1 MDNEGKCNI
10 FNKINICSININGLN
25 NKLSTISN
33 LMQNNF
39 IDIMCIQETHE
50 INNLNLEKWAKIYN
64 YTVYINQVY
73 DTPQLKHGKEG
84 TIIVITRKI
93 KDNFTIKEE
102 LIYKN
107 RIQTLNIFNENENL
121 LIYNCYFFNKP
132 YERLQLIEILN
143 KKLECNK
150 NNMIILGDFNFVE
163 NKIDT
168 KNQHLFKLTKDKL
181 AFKKLKEEND
191 FIDIFREKNLK
202 QKIFTYINKK
212 GATRIDRI
220 YINSSLKAKVENFKY
235 YPTVNTDHI
244 MMPLI
249 SLKYVAKLRWGKGI
263 YKLNNSILRLNY
275 VQNELYNIWQIHK
288 QSKLN
293 FPNLIDWWEKGK
305 LLLKQCFL
313 NLSIEVNKSNQNKI
327 LTINNKISILL
338 EGDLEQNKLKIASLK
353 TKLEKLYNIKNEGAR
368 IRSRLKNI
376 ENEVPDK
383 FFFVTEGEKGK
394 RNTLFKLKNEK
405 NQILSEPKEILRETK
420 NFYKNLWGINDVANE
435 TEQNTYLNF
444 LDQIKFDKQHLDE
457 INKFI
462 NEKEI
467 EVAIDSLNSDAAPG
481 SDGLTSEFYKIFK
494 KLILTDLLE
503 VFNNIILKGKM
514 PKTMREAIVK
524 LLYKKND
531 HKNIKNW
538 RPISLLNTDYK
549 ILSKIIVN
557 RLIPI
562 FENYISPQQC
572 TGLPGRRIENIHYNI
587 QALLEM
593 ANQKNENL
601 AIMSIDFEK
610 AFDKISHQFIF
621 KIMEKLKLGKIVTE
635 FIKLLYNDI
644 FSKIEINGAL
654 TKKIRIKRGIRQGCP
669 LSMLL
674 FIICTDV
681 LTRKIIKNE
690 KIKGITFQKVNFKIA
705 QYADDTTFVFQNTE
719 EIKIIFNELDFFE
732 KFSGLKINA
741 EKTQILATSTQLKNA
756 ITNKYPLF
764 KLQDKLKILGITFY
778 LKPENNTQNWLNII
792 PKIKAIIRQHENRNL
807 TIYGKNQIIKTLLM
821 PLTINIA
828 RIFPPTSN
836 IIKEINSLLFK
847 YLWQNYPFEQ
857 LARKKLIAEK
867 HEGGISMMDIESK
880 FDTCFVEKIR
890 YLTNLDK
897 AHYIW
902 HQWSF
907 YNLFYKLRHINPK
920 LYDNFKPHALFGNC
934 NWNKTFNIFLK
945 LKKFNL
951 NWANITHK
959 EIYLKLKDLSSK
971 KTEIISINKK
981 VIPWNKILCNNKK
994 FKHKINNKERE
1005 TIYRTVHNAF
1015 KWQQNNICKFC
1026 CKSCNTI
1033 EHILIYC
1040 EPIKTIWQKYEN
1052 LILKNENIQIKL
1064 NKDNILFNFFECDF
1078 TKISIIMK
1086 DLTFLKLKLIE
1097 KKRDLDQSPINNWDN
1112 QKFQKYLLEIINTRH
1127 KEAKSNVFK

>member
-39 IDIMCIQETHE
+39 IEIMCIQETHE

-73 DTPQLKHGKEG
+73 DTPQLKHAKEG

-263 YKLNNSILRLNY
+263 YKLNNSILKLNY

-313 NLSIEVNKSNQNKI
+313 NLSIEVNKSNQNEI

-383 FFFVTEGEKGK
+383 FF
-394 RNTLFKLKNEK
+394 L
-405 NQILSEPKEILRETK
+405 
-420 NFYKNLWGINDVANE
+420 
-435 TEQNTYLNF
+435 
-444 LDQIKFDKQHLDE
+444 
-457 INKFI
+457 
-462 NEKEI
+462 
-467 EVAIDSLNSDAAPG
+467 
-481 SDGLTSEFYKIFK
+481 
-494 KLILTDLLE
+494 
-503 VFNNIILKGKM
+503 
-514 PKTMREAIVK
+514 
-524 LLYKKND
+524 
-531 HKNIKNW
+531 
-538 RPISLLNTDYK
+538 
-549 ILSKIIVN
+549 
-557 RLIPI
+557 
-562 FENYISPQQC
+562 
-572 TGLPGRRIENIHYNI
+572 
-587 QALLEM
+587 
-593 ANQKNENL
+593 
-601 AIMSIDFEK
+601 
-610 AFDKISHQFIF
+610 
-621 KIMEKLKLGKIVTE
+621 
-635 FIKLLYNDI
+635 
-644 FSKIEINGAL
+644 
-654 TKKIRIKRGIRQGCP
+654 
-669 LSMLL
+669 
-674 FIICTDV
+674 
-681 LTRKIIKNE
+681 
-690 KIKGITFQKVNFKIA
+690 
-705 QYADDTTFVFQNTE
+705 
-719 EIKIIFNELDFFE
+719 
-732 KFSGLKINA
+732 
-741 EKTQILATSTQLKNA
+741 
-756 ITNKYPLF
+756 
-764 KLQDKLKILGITFY
+764 
-778 LKPENNTQNWLNII
+778 
-792 PKIKAIIRQHENRNL
+792 
-807 TIYGKNQIIKTLLM
+807 
-821 PLTINIA
+821 
-828 RIFPPTSN
+828 
-836 IIKEINSLLFK
+836 
-847 YLWQNYPFEQ
+847 
-857 LARKKLIAEK
+857 
-867 HEGGISMMDIESK
+867 
-880 FDTCFVEKIR
+880 
-890 YLTNLDK
+890 
-897 AHYIW
+897 
-902 HQWSF
+902 
-907 YNLFYKLRHINPK
+907 
-920 LYDNFKPHALFGNC
+920 
-934 NWNKTFNIFLK
+934 
-945 LKKFNL
+945 
-951 NWANITHK
+951 
-959 EIYLKLKDLSSK
+959 
-971 KTEIISINKK
+971 
-981 VIPWNKILCNNKK
+981 
-994 FKHKINNKERE
+994 
-1005 TIYRTVHNAF
+1005 
-1015 KWQQNNICKFC
+1015 
-1026 CKSCNTI
+1026 
-1033 EHILIYC
+1033 
-1040 EPIKTIWQKYEN
+1040 
-1052 LILKNENIQIKL
+1052 
-1064 NKDNILFNFFECDF
+1064 
-1078 TKISIIMK
+1078 
-1086 DLTFLKLKLIE
+1086 
-1097 KKRDLDQSPINNWDN
+1097 
-1112 QKFQKYLLEIINTRH
+1112 
-1127 KEAKSNVFK
+1127 